1 MGIDKNSTSF
11 IDSQSGLNS
20 FAYKNWPQLQMCRE
34 HRQTNEANFAAS
46 TALASPASGS
56 APRVFDMRT
65 VGNSLQWEERLPLSV
80 RSAAASSSGL
90 QTLRRPAPGI
100 LRVVENALP
109 FLDDNCLK
117 VTVPSSGRSATRPV
131 SRRQMLLEEAADAV
145 AGQFSSA
152 QQAEREVLQVLARRL
167 EALTDATLHA
177 VREVG
182 PAALGPHVDT
192 SVSLQVMESAA
203 ATATVGSATAGG
215 TTLGWQ
221 HVLREL
227 QLPLRWPDS
236 LPSAE
241 SMLSEQLLQR
251 VARRLDVIF
260 CSKKV

>member
-1 MGIDKNSTSF
+1 M
-11 IDSQSGLNS
+11 
-20 FAYKNWPQLQMCRE
+20 
-34 HRQTNEANFAAS
+34 AS

-65 VGNSLQWEERLPLSV
+65 VGNSLQWEKRLPLSV

-100 LRVVENALP
+100 LRVVEKALP

-117 VTVPSSGRSATRPV
+117 VTVPSIGRSATR
-131 SRRQMLLEEAADAV
+131 RQMLLGEAADAV
-145 AGQFSSA
+145 AGQVRSA

-182 PAALGPHVDT
+182 PAALGPHVDI

-203 ATATVGSATAGG
+203 ATASVGSATAGG

-236 LPSAE
+236 LPPAE